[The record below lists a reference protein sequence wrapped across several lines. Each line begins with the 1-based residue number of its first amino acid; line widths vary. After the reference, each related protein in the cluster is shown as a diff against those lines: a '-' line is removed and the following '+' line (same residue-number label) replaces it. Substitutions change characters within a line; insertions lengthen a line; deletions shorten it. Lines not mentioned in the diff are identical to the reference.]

1 MIAFNQLVKS
11 WLFTLAALFMLAAL
25 FVGGAQSGAGSL
37 FVAPWDKLAHI
48 VFFFSLTLLLSG
60 GFNFGIA
67 TTAVLALLIGALDEF
82 HQLWLPGRF
91 PGVGDWLADVVGVVL
106 AIGLIVLKRRHIKL
120 GLN

>member
-11 WLFTLAALFMLAAL
+11 WLLTLAALLMLAAL

-67 TTAVLALLIGALDEF
+67 ATAVLALLIGALDEF
-82 HQLWLPGRF
+82 HQLWLPERF

-120 GLN
+120 SLN